1 MIIYQV
7 PAGVEPGQAGW
18 RPTLSLPQGGK
29 FALDRMLLELWQAAA
44 GQSLAEIESAFPQH
58 PPTETRAA
66 LACLVA
72 AGLLT
77 RRDEPAPLPA
87 EHLPASGK
95 LVSAAVVSTN
105 ESRWLESCF
114 ASLLAQTYQP
124 LELILV
130 DNASQDGSGV
140 LVSQKFPG
148 VRILRLEKT
157 LPLAGALN
165 HAARNAQGEYFLIL
179 NPDIVLAPD
188 AVAEMVRRFES
199 APKCAAVAPK
209 LKFSWAPSVING
221 IGNRAGPFSW
231 GTDNGLGH
239 LDLGQFDNWGEIP
252 SACFAAMLTSQ
263 QVWQAV
269 GAVDEGFTLY
279 YEDTE
284 WSYRARLLGYS
295 IQAAP
300 DAVIYHAL
308 SGRIPSGGDSGMTPG
323 KLERVVFGRLR
334 FALKL
339 WQPAN
344 RLRFVLG
351 YLLEDLLR
359 LGYHLL
365 RARWSLAGA
374 YPRAWKKLFAAL
386 PGLRPVRRELQQRR
400 VQDDRQVFQ
409 LQRSLPST
417 LIWHGLPELTWD
429 LIQDLYLPIL
439 QANPPPELA
448 GAPSSPRYPGGLLRL
463 RRIWRQGGARLA
475 LHRLFRQI
483 EWSLA
488 RP

>member
-1 MIIYQV
+1 MIAYQV

-29 FALDRMLLELWQAAA
+29 FALDRRLLELWQAA
-44 GQSLAEIESAFPQH
+44 GDHSLAEIEARFPER
-58 PPTETRAA
+58 PAVEIRAA
-66 LACLVA
+66 LACLVS
-72 AGLLT
+72 AGLLA
-77 RRDEPAPLPA
+77 RRDDPSPLPV
-87 EHLPASGK
+87 EYPPARGK
-95 LVSAAVVSTN
+95 LLSAVVVSTN
-105 ESRWLESCF
+105 EARWLEGCF
-114 ASLLAQTYQP
+114 TSLLAQTHQP

-130 DNASQDGSGV
+130 DNASQDGSGA
-140 LVSQKFPG
+140 LVNEKFPG

-165 HAARNAQGEYFLIL
+165 HAAQNARGDYFLIL
-179 NPDIVLAPD
+179 NPDIELAPD
-188 AVAEMVRRFES
+188 AVAEMVTCFES
-199 APKCAAVAPK
+199 APDCAAVAPK
-209 LKFSWAPSVING
+209 LKFSWAPAVING

-239 LDLGQFDNWGEIP
+239 IDLGQFDGWTEIP

-300 DAVIYHAL
+300 RAVIYHAL
-308 SGRIPSGGDSGMTPG
+308 SGRIPSGADSGMTPG

-365 RARWSLAGA
+365 RGRWSLAGA
-374 YPRAWKKLFAAL
+374 YPRAWGKLLKAL
-386 PGLRPVRRELQQRR
+386 PGLRPLRRELQQRR
-400 VQDDRQVFQ
+400 ALDDRQVFQ
-409 LQRSLPST
+409 SQRSLPRS

-429 LIQDLYLPIL
+429 LIQDTYLPIL
-439 QANPPPELA
+439 QAAPPPELA
-448 GAPSSPRYPGGLLRL
+448 GGTTTPPYPGGLPRL

-483 EWSLA
+483 EWYLS

>member
-1 MIIYQV
+1 MTAYLV
-7 PAGVEPGQAGW
+7 PAGVEPGRAGW

-29 FALDRMLLELWQAAA
+29 FALDRMLLELWQAANSR
-44 GQSLAEIESAFPQH
+44 SLDEIEARFPDR
-58 PPTETRAA
+58 PTVEIRAA
-66 LACLVA
+66 LACLVS
-72 AGLLT
+72 AGLLA
-77 RRDEPAPLPA
+77 RQDEPAPTPVQYSTV
-87 EHLPASGK
+87 HGK
-95 LVSAAVVSTN
+95 LLSAAVVSTN
-105 ESRWLESCF
+105 EARWLEDCF

-130 DNASQDGSGV
+130 DNASQDGSGA
-140 LVSQKFPG
+140 LVSQKFPS
-148 VRILRLEKT
+148 VRILRLEET

-165 HAARNAQGEYFLIL
+165 HAAQNAQGDYFLIL
-179 NPDIVLAPD
+179 NPDIELAPD
-188 AVAEMVRRFES
+188 AVAEMVSRFES
-199 APKCAAVAPK
+199 VPDCAAVAPK
-209 LKFSWAPSVING
+209 LKFSWATSVING
-221 IGNRAGPFSW
+221 IGNRAGAFSW
-231 GTDNGLGH
+231 GVDNGLGY
-239 LDLGQFDNWGEIP
+239 LDLGQFDGWGEIP
-252 SACFAAMLTSQ
+252 SACFAAMLTSKR
-263 QVWQAV
+263 VWQAV
-269 GAVDEGFTLY
+269 GPVDEGFTLY

-300 DAVIYHAL
+300 QAVIYHAL
-308 SGRIPSGGDSGMTPG
+308 SGRIPSGADSGMSPT

-365 RARWSLAGA
+365 RGRWALAGA
-374 YPRAWKKLFAAL
+374 YPRAWSKLLKAL
-386 PGLRPVRRELQQRR
+386 PGLRAQRRELQSRR
-400 VQDDRQVFQ
+400 THDDRQVFQ
-409 LQRSLPST
+409 IQRSLPGT

-429 LIQDLYLPIL
+429 LIQDMYLPIL
-439 QANPPPELA
+439 RTDPPPEFDETTYDLPYSR
-448 GAPSSPRYPGGLLRL
+448 GLPRLV
-463 RRIWRQGGARLA
+463 RIWRQGGARLA

-483 EWSLA
+483 EWYLS